1 MWPPSLYG
9 TDTME
14 KLKVGGLRQSLELCQ
29 FDLRGPEPS
38 DGILAN
44 VSRILASQKSN
55 IAFLTYK
62 TNKDRCCQVSFCLNQ
77 DLFPRASTILN
88 KGLRLPTVW
97 EIESREHVGMITVF
111 PRHSAMT
118 ILGVVMASWGAESI
132 PIYGIANSLSA
143 VSFITDY
150 RVIDKAVEVVQ
161 DSLQLPRNR
170 APIKPELQYYQS
182 EVIKRNKT

>member
-1 MWPPSLYG
+1 
-9 TDTME
+9 ME

-62 TNKDRCCQVSFCLNQ
+62 TNKDTCCQLSFCLNQ
-77 DLFPRASTILN
+77 DQSPRASKILN
-88 KGLRLPTVW
+88 QGLQLPPVW
-97 EIESREHVGMITVF
+97 EMESREHVGMITVF
-111 PRHSAMT
+111 PRHSAII
-118 ILGVVMASWGAESI
+118 ILGMVMTSWGAESI
-132 PIYGIANSLSA
+132 PIYGIATSLSA
-143 VSFITDY
+143 VSFTTDY
-150 RVIDKAVEVVQ
+150 PIMDKAVEVVQ

-170 APIKPELQYYQS
+170 APIKPELRYYQS
-182 EVIKRNKT
+182 EVKKRDKV